1 MNKVLLR
8 ILRREN
14 SIFFRE
20 VRGNSSKGVTFDV
33 IFGLS
38 HRANGFEMERERE
51 EQSGREGG

>member
-14 SIFFRE
+14 LIFFRE
-20 VRGNSSKGVTFDV
+20 VRGNFFKGVIFDV

-38 HRANGFEMERERE
+38 YRVNGFEMERERE
-51 EQSGREGG
+51 E